1 MKQNGKI
8 DMCNGPLLG
17 KLIWFS
23 VPLILSGILQL
34 LFNAADLAVVGRFA
48 GETALAAVGS
58 TSSLVN
64 LMVNISMGLAVATNV
79 LVARFYGAKKDKDVE
94 EMVHTSILAALIC
107 GIILIFIG
115 FFFAG
120 PILKWMGSP
129 DDVRPLS
136 VAYIRCYFIG
146 MPASMIYNF
155 GSGILRA
162 IGDTKRPTIYITLA
176 GILNFLLN
184 LVFVLGLHLDAMG
197 VGLATG
203 ISQFLA
209 AGLILKALMSEE
221 GSCRLEIKRLR
232 IVKDK
237 MLKLLQVGIPA
248 GMQGTFFSLSN
259 VLIQSS
265 VNSFGSIVM
274 AGNTAGMNIEGF
286 VYTSMN
292 AFHQTA
298 VSFTS
303 QNYGAQ
309 KFDRIKKIT
318 AYCLVLVTV
327 VGLVTGVG
335 AFLASPWL
343 LQIYS
348 TKAEVIAYGILRMSI
363 ISVTYFLCGV
373 MEVFVGVIRGLGR
386 SVMPM
391 VVSLLG
397 SCVFRVVWIFTVFAS
412 IRTLKCLYISYPV
425 SWILTS
431 LAHAICLIYV
441 MRKVTKSRSQTI

>member
-1 MKQNGKI
+1 MKQTGKI

-17 KLIWFS
+17 KLIGFS

-48 GETALAAVGS
+48 GETSLAAVGS

-64 LMVNISMGLAVATNV
+64 LMVNVSMGLAVATNV
-79 LVARFYGAKKDKDVE
+79 LVARFYGARKDKDVE
-94 EMVHTSILAALIC
+94 EMVHTSILAAIIC
-107 GIILIFIG
+107 GVLLIFVG
-115 FFFAG
+115 FFFAD

-176 GILNFLLN
+176 GILNFALN
-184 LVFVLGLHLDAMG
+184 LVFVLGFHLDAMG

-203 ISQFLA
+203 LSQFLA
-209 AGLILKALMSEE
+209 AGLILKALCSEE
-221 GSCRLEIKRLR
+221 GSCKLELAKLR

-248 GMQGTFFSLSN
+248 GMQGTFFSFSN
-259 VLIQSS
+259 VVIQSS
-265 VNSFGSIVM
+265 INSFGAVIM
-274 AGNTAGMNIEGF
+274 AGNTASMNIEGF

-303 QNYGAQ
+303 QNYGAR

-318 AYCLVLVTV
+318 WYCL
-327 VGLVTGVG
+327 GLVTAVGVVAGVG
-335 AFLASPWL
+335 CYLLSPWL

-348 TKAEVIAYGILRMSI
+348 SNAEVISYGILRMSI
-363 ISVTYFLCGV
+363 ISVIYFMCGV
-373 MEVFVGVIRGLGR
+373 MEVFVGVIRGLGH

-391 VVSLLG
+391 IVSLLG
-397 SCVFRVVWIFTVFAS
+397 SCVFRVVWIFTIFAS

-425 SWILTS
+425 SWLLTS
-431 LAHAICLIYV
+431 AAHAVCLIYI
-441 MRKVTKSRSQTI
+441 MKRLKKSYS